1 MNISLVIDLKLM
13 LNRNNWQVNDPNSL
27 ISFNSKIYGT
37 KLKLKKSSM
46 SSLLNKKEPKPHA
59 LSDLKQIELD
69 QSLL

>member
-13 LNRNNWQVNDPNSL
+13 LNRNNWRVNDPNSL
-27 ISFNSKIYGT
+27 ISFNSKNYGT

-46 SSLLNKKEPKPHA
+46 SSLLNKKEPKLPA

>member
-13 LNRNNWQVNDPNSL
+13 LNRNNWPVNDPNSL
-27 ISFNSKIYGT
+27 ISFNSKNYGT

-46 SSLLNKKEPKPHA
+46 SSLLNRKEPKLPV